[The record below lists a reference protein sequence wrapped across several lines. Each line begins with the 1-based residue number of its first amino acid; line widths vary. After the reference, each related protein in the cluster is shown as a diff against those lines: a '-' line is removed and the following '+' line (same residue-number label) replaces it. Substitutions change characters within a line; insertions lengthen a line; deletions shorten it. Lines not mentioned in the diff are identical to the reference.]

1 MPYEITRDRARMDL
15 EAVWQMLRS
24 SYWSPG
30 IQRQVVERAIANSLC
45 VGAFDAEGRQVGF
58 ARAVTDTATFAWLC
72 DVIVDPAHR
81 GRGIAKQMLES
92 MLAHPEIASLRRWSL
107 ATRDAH
113 TLYEQYGFA
122 PVAPGRWMELVMD
135 RRTWAEPDA
144 DARP

>member
-113 TLYEQYGFA
+113 TLYEQYGFT